1 MKRNLLEMIR
11 NESGQIIPWMAL
23 MISLI
28 LGAAGLTIDL
38 GHAYVCYRQLQSS
51 TDAAALAGAYAM
63 AQNGATVASVK
74 SEVNAFSSIQTPTV
88 GANYTGNLGNAAV
101 EISYK
106 CITDSGLVSVGCV
119 AFNTSTTNTPN
130 GENVIVV
137 AQQASVPTYFIRA
150 LTFWKKTPVSSLRLA
165 AVSTAAMQSGPPT
178 QVNVA
183 LVVDSTASMGQND
196 NDPLCNN
203 TRINCALAGV
213 QTLLENLTPCAAGY
227 TSTTC
232 TSYDRVSLFTFP
244 AIETSQV
251 SDDTNCSNT
260 NPQIESYTTPAKGSS
275 WTGTGGLSTATT
287 TYQVTPF
294 ATNYSSTNSK
304 GGSFPSTSSSTIIAA
319 TTTTGK
325 CGLNT
330 PGGAGTYYAGV
341 IYAAQSALTYEAS
354 INANTKNIMVILSD
368 GNAGSGYGTT
378 ETNSCSLPGGYCI
391 LNSTGGAAT
400 YNSGLYPSDWDQCA
414 QAVAAAQYATSQG
427 TTVYTVA
434 YGSSPGCPSDVYN
447 KTSNPAGTGLTPCQ
461 AMEEMST
468 GWPAD
473 TSHFYSDSTSSG
485 GGETSGY
492 CPSVNGGS
500 LKTIFQNLAGQ
511 FSAARLVPNSIS

>member
-1 MKRNLLEMIR
+1 MRC
-11 NESGQIIPWMAL
+11 P
-23 MISLI
+23 
-28 LGAAGLTIDL
+28 LT
-38 GHAYVCYRQLQSS
+38 APPRLQFK
-51 TDAAALAGAYAM
+51 T
-63 AQNGATVASVK
+63 
-74 SEVNAFSSIQTPTV
+74 EVNAYSSIQTPTV
-88 GANYTGNLGNAAV
+88 GANYTGNLGSAAV

-106 CITDSGLVSVGCV
+106 CVTDSGLVNVGCT

-130 GENVIVV
+130 GKNVIVV

-150 LTFWKKTPVSSLRLA
+150 LTFWKKTPPTSLRLA
-165 AVSTAAMQSGPPT
+165 ALSTAAMQSGPPT

-196 NDPLCNN
+196 SDPLCNN

-227 TSTTC
+227 TSSSC
-232 TSYDRVSLFTFP
+232 TAYDRVSLFTFP
-244 AIETSQV
+244 AIEASQV

-260 NPQIESYTTPAKGSS
+260 NPQIESYTTPAAGSTWS
-275 WTGTGGLSTATT
+275 GTGGLSSATT

-294 ATNYSSTNSK
+294 ATNYSSTNGK
-304 GGSFPSTSSSTIIAA
+304 GGALPSTSSSAIVAA

-341 IYAAQSALTYEAS
+341 IYEAQSALAYESS

-368 GNAGSGYGTT
+368 GNADSGSGG
-378 ETNSCSLPGGYCI
+378 NSCSLPGGYCM
-391 LNSTGGAAT
+391 LNSSGKAAT
-400 YNSGLYPSDWDQCA
+400 NNGATYPSLQDQCA
-414 QAVAAAQYATSQG
+414 QAVAAAQYASSQG

-434 YGSSPGCPSDVYN
+434 YGSSPGCASDVYN
-447 KTSNPAGTGLTPCQ
+447 SKTNPTGTGLTPCQ

-468 GWPAD
+468 GWPTD
-473 TSHFYSDSTSSG
+473 TTHFFSDSTASG
-485 GGETSGY
+485 GGETAGY

-500 LKTIFQNLAGQ
+500 LNTIFQNLAGQ
-511 FSAARLVPNSIS
+511 FSAARLVPNNIS